1 MCCDDDG
8 DGQNSHESEMVF
20 HLEQHQELVIYID
33 TRMRRCECWSYMIPM
48 SIWIASLMH
57 ISNL

>member
-33 TRMRRCECWSYMIPM
+33 TRTRRCEC
-48 SIWIASLMH
+48 
-57 ISNL
+57 